1 MSDVGSVV
9 DLAIKGLIKI
19 GETTID
25 NAEVEGLLGKAAVG
39 VAAAGVLAG
48 AYGLYK
54 VITDSSA
61 AKNVATVAE
70 AVYKSKN

>member
-70 AVYKSKN
+70 AVYKPKN